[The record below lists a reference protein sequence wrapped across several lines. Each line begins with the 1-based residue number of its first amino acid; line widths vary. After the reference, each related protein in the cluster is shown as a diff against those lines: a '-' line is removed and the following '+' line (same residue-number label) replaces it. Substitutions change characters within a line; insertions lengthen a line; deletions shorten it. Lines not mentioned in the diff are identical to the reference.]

1 MPHFEC
7 GASGTLSDALPRSF
21 KYLAPCQP
29 DATPRCHTVV
39 TESGAVMASIRKR
52 NGKYQV
58 QIRRQDMQ
66 PVAKSFVRLSD
77 AKEWART
84 MEVKADLS
92 ELPPNRDTLKAT
104 TLGDLVTLYRDS
116 ETPRKKGAVTE
127 RTMLNAFL
135 RHPICQRTLAG
146 LGRSDFAN
154 FRDER
159 LANVKPASVRRQ
171 LMTVQAVFTKAM
183 VDWDFPLKTNPVSG
197 LKLPT
202 GDNKRQ
208 RRLSSTE
215 WLRLQAAVRDDTNP
229 LTLPIVR
236 FALETAMRRGELLAL
251 TWRDVDLSRKAV
263 TVREAKSGMGR
274 VIPLTSAATEALRGA
289 AELHGNSEADAVFPI
304 AKETLHS
311 SWRGLVKRAKITDL
325 KFHDLR
331 HEAISRLFEVG
342 LTVPEVASISGH
354 RTIGQLFRYAH
365 AAQDNV
371 RAKLPEGLAL

>member
-1 MPHFEC
+1 
-7 GASGTLSDALPRSF
+7 
-21 KYLAPCQP
+21 
-29 DATPRCHTVV
+29 
-39 TESGAVMASIRKR
+39 
-52 NGKYQV
+52 
-58 QIRRQDMQ
+58 MQ
-66 PVAKSFVRLSD
+66 PVVKTFVRLID
-77 AKEWART
+77 AKEWARM

-92 ELPPNRDTLKAT
+92 ELPPRRDTLKTT
-104 TLGDLVTLYRDS
+104 TLGDLVTRYRDS

-135 RHPICQRTLAG
+135 RHPICQRPLVG
-146 LGRSDFAN
+146 LSRSDFVS

-159 LANVKPASVRRQ
+159 LAKVKPASVRRQ
-171 LMTVQAVFTKAM
+171 LMTIQAVLTKAM
-183 VDWDFPLKTNPVSG
+183 VDWDFPLKANPVSG

-215 WLRLQAAVRDDTNP
+215 WVRLQAAVRDDTNS

-251 TWRDVDLSRKAV
+251 TWRNVDLNRKAA
-263 TVREAKSGMGR
+263 TVREAKSGLGR
-274 VIPLTSAATEALRGA
+274 VIPLTSAAIEALREA
-289 AELHGNSEADAVFPI
+289 AELHGNSEASPVFPI
-304 AKETLHS
+304 AKVTLHS
-311 SWRGLVKRAKITDL
+311 SWRGLVKRAKVTDL

-371 RAKLPEGLAL
+371 RAKLPEGLAP